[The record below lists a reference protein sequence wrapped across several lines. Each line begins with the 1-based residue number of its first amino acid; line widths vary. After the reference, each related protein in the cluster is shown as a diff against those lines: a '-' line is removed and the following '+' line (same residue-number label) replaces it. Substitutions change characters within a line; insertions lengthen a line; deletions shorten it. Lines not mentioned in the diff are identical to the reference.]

1 MAKEKDIKGAT
12 ADGSFFALEART
24 YIDPERM
31 PDGPVA
37 TGQPKYASLK
47 QRQKGEPALTKST
60 YTADEVSEIVK
71 HAVAEALKMVAKA
84 DKETKKDRKEPEEIK
99 IGGK

>member
-24 YIDPERM
+24 FIDPERM

-37 TGQPKYASLK
+37 TGQTQYSSLK
-47 QRQKGEPALTKST
+47 QRQRGEPVVAKST

-71 HAVAEALKMVAKA
+71 HAVAEALKMVNKA
-84 DKETKKDRKEPEEIK
+84 EGENKKEKKEAGEIK